1 MVKWQDFFPNTNESI
16 QNIFGT
22 GKETKD
28 EVDHYFNLGYMYYTK
43 WCYEKIY
50 KLFNFRIPETWDKD
64 YFLTG
69 LFKWGQ
75 LGVTD
80 TPAGVLALQCSTAGI
95 NVFNRPTTLNF
106 ANPVLG
112 DFQRLIDVNCVH
124 LHISP
129 DYLGVNDMV
138 DRYARLLA
146 MCDSSIAVNLQN
158 SKVSAVFFAEDKK
171 QADDMRTMYNQI
183 TNGKPAVFV
192 RKSSVSKESVDY
204 NHVKEN
210 YVAGDIEEL
219 KRQIK
224 NDFLTEIGINAVPYE
239 KKAQI
244 NSLEVTSNNQEL
256 EINSK
261 YWLDSLK
268 EGFDKANQMFGLS
281 LSVDKVEETP
291 IIDVEEAKENENTKS
306 DDGN

>member
-1 MVKWQDFFPNTNESI
+1 MVKWQDLFPNTAGSI

-22 GKETKD
+22 GETTKD
-28 EVDHYFNLGYMYYTK
+28 DVDVYFNLGYQYYTK
-43 WCYEKIY
+43 WCLEKIY
-50 KLFNFRIPETWDKD
+50 KLFEFRIPDTWDKD

-69 LFKWGQ
+69 LFSWGQ
-75 LGVTD
+75 LGITD
-80 TPAGVLALQCSTAGI
+80 TTAGVLALQCSVAGLNI
-95 NVFNRPTTLNF
+95 FNRPTTLNF

-112 DFQRLIDVNCVH
+112 AFERLIDVNCVH
-124 LHISP
+124 LHINP
-129 DYLGVNDMV
+129 DYTGVMAMV

-158 SKVSAVFFAEDKK
+158 SKVTAIFFAEDKK

-183 TNGKPAVFV
+183 ANGRPAVFV

-210 YVAGDIEEL
+210 YIGGDIEEL

-224 NDFLTEIGINAVPYE
+224 NDFLTEIGVNAVPYE

-244 NSLEVTSNNQEL
+244 NTMEVTSNNQEL
-256 EINSK
+256 KLNSK
-261 YWLDSLK
+261 YWLDSIK
-268 EGFDKANQMFGLS
+268 DGFERANKMFDLN
-281 LSVDKVEETP
+281 LSVSKIE
-291 IIDVEEAKENENTKS
+291 
-306 DDGN
+306 DDTMVQGGNDNDDDIK